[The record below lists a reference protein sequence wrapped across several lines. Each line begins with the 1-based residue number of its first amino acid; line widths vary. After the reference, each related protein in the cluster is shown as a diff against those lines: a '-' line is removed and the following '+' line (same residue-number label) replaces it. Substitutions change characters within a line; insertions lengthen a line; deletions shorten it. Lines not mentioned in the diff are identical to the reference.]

1 MIDGVSK
8 VIELEEM
15 LAAGATAVDIECML
29 EGATKEVV
37 DQLNDITRRLD
48 AVVSYIYIYIYIC
61 IYRFLFTYLYMYSLI

>member
-29 EGATKEVV
+29 EGATKEEI

-48 AVVSYIYIYIYIC
+48 AVVSYINIYIC
-61 IYRFLFTYLYMYSLI
+61 RFIFTYLYMHSLI